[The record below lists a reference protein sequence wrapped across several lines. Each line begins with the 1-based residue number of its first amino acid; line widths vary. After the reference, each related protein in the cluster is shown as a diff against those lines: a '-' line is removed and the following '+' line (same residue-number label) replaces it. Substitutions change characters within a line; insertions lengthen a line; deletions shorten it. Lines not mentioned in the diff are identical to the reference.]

1 MRPADVHPPL
11 ITLVCVA
18 HAGAPGGAY
27 EDHAQLQVD
36 ANAGAQRTSLKLA
49 NVLFTLVRGFGAQLG
64 APQLGAARRIAE
76 SLETV
81 LKKPTLAAIGRL
93 EK

>member
-1 MRPADVHPPL
+1 MS
-11 ITLVCVA
+11 C
-18 HAGAPGGAY
+18 
-27 EDHAQLQVD
+27 
-36 ANAGAQRTSLKLA
+36 GAQRTSLKLA